1 MLPVPSLLEYD
12 SARRGAPFLRE
23 FTELWRYRD
32 LVRQLVSRNIKVRYK
47 RSVLGVAWSILS
59 PLLQM
64 VVLALVFSSI
74 FRTAVPA
81 YAVYL
86 LPGLLIWNFFAQ
98 TTSIMAA
105 EVVGGADF
113 WKRIYMPRTVF
124 AASTVVTGLVHLAL
138 ATVPL
143 AGLLLV
149 YRSPLGLSLVVVP
162 FAVASAAMFALGVG
176 LVVSAL
182 ARYFADIVDLYQVI
196 LTAWMYFTP
205 VIYPREIVPER
216 YRWLFDLNPM
226 TTLVDNFRAPI
237 YQHAFPSWPALATGF
252 AVGTVT
258 LLAGWWLF
266 TRTADDLPY
275 QA

>member
-1 MLPVPSLLEYD
+1 
-12 SARRGAPFLRE
+12 
-23 FTELWRYRD
+23 
-32 LVRQLVSRNIKVRYK
+32 
-47 RSVLGVAWSILS
+47 
-59 PLLQM
+59 M

-74 FRTAVPA
+74 FSSAVPA

-86 LPGLLIWNFFAQ
+86 LPGLLLWNFFAQ

-124 AASTVVTGLVHLAL
+124 GVSTVVTGLVHLAL
-138 ATVPL
+138 AMVPL

-149 YRSPLGLSLVVVP
+149 YRTPLGPSLVVVP
-162 FAVASAAMFALGVG
+162 VAVMSVAMFALGVG

-226 TTLVDNFRAPI
+226 TNLVNNFRGPI
-237 YQHAFPSWPALATGF
+237 YQHAFPSWHALLAGF
-252 AVGTVT
+252 SVAMVT
-258 LLAGWWLF
+258 MVAGWWLF

>member
-1 MLPVPSLLEYD
+1 MLPATPLLEYD
-12 SARRGAPFLRE
+12 SARRGSPFLRE

-32 LVRQLVSRNIKVRYK
+32 LVRQLVARNIKVRYK

-64 VVLALVFSSI
+64 AVLVLVFSSI
-74 FRTAVPA
+74 FHTAAPA
-81 YAVYL
+81 YPVYL
-86 LPGLLIWNFFAQ
+86 FPGLLLWNFFAQ

-105 EVVGGADF
+105 EVAGGADF
-113 WKRIYMPRTVF
+113 WKRIYMPRTIFGV
-124 AASTVVTGLVHLAL
+124 STVMTGLVHLVL

-149 YRSPLGLSLVVVP
+149 YRTPLGPSLIVVP
-162 FAVASAAMFALGVG
+162 FAVACAAMFALGVG

-182 ARYFADIVDLYQVI
+182 ARYFPDIVDLYQVI

-205 VIYPREIVPER
+205 VIYPREIVAER

-226 TTLVDNFRAPI
+226 THLVDNFRGPI
-237 YQHAFPSWPALATGF
+237 YQHAFPSWHALVTGF
-252 AVGTVT
+252 GLALIT
-258 LLAGWWLF
+258 LVAGWWLF

-275 QA
+275 QI